1 MTQPI
6 QEIKK
11 KRESGIIPGLAKG
24 VLGLVVK
31 PVTGVLDYFAKF
43 ADGIKNT
50 VKSDDLNQ
58 SRSRPIRAFY
68 GQYQHLRDY
77 SEEDSIFVSFHG
89 KHNENTKLIDTV
101 SGFKIGGNEAADGFM
116 GVTENGVTVIMNRKP
131 LFGIAVKNL

>member
-1 MTQPI
+1 MT
-6 QEIKK
+6 
-11 KRESGIIPGLAKG
+11 GILDYLAK
-24 VLGLVVK
+24 
-31 PVTGVLDYFAKF
+31 T

-68 GQYQHLRDY
+68 GEYQHLRDY

-89 KHNENTKLIDTV
+89 KHNESTKLIDTV

-116 GVTENGVTVIMNRKP
+116 GVTENVVSVIMNRKP
-131 LFGIAVKNL
+131 LFGIAVKNLQAPIKENHDFLEIRWTDAESNVKNFLN